1 MTIKITEIF
10 ADTNEVIERE
20 ATKEELDRMKLDSA
34 EYEDLKIKEEAAKSA
49 KISAFAKLAALGLTP
64 EEISA
69 IS

>member
-1 MTIKITEIF
+1 MTLKITEIF

-34 EYEDLKIKEEAAKSA
+34 EYEALKIKEEEAKSA
-49 KISAFAKLAALGLTP
+49 KISALAKLAALGLTP